1 MNMTQ
6 PIDPSP
12 DPLVTML
19 DFTFKGGDVFVLV
32 GVILVL
38 GASALFSGAE
48 VAFFSLSS
56 TEREQLR
63 KGNSRKARI
72 AEKLL
77 EKPKDLLATILIAK
91 NFLNVAFVVLAS
103 YLLTKLFVAMQLN
116 FIAVQGI
123 NIVALTLFLI
133 FGGELYPKTL
143 AFKNKAVFVRSM
155 SLYVYVFYIT
165 PPFSWLK
172 VPIGKSSN
180 LLERRA
186 KKRGIKISPD
196 TLETVLTLSQN
207 ASDSNEDYTMLHGV
221 LKFGNTDV
229 KQIMCPRMD
238 VVGVEINSSLEEVI
252 KIFIEAGYSRMPVFR
267 ENFDEVVG
275 IVVLKDLIPYLSH
288 GNDFDWNQFIREP
301 FYVPE
306 NKKIDELFKDF
317 KSKKVHIAIV
327 LDEYGGSSGIVT
339 MEDVLEE
346 IVGDIADEFDEDES
360 GFTQINSST
369 YVFEGS
375 TSLSDFY
382 KAIGI
387 DGLDFEEL
395 KDDAESIG
403 GFIVEQAGEI
413 PEVNETF
420 NVGNIQLTVEEAD
433 KKRVSIV
440 RVVVG

>member
-1 MNMTQ
+1 MTQ
-6 PIDPSP
+6 PTDPSP
-12 DPLVTML
+12 DPLVNML
-19 DFTFKGGDVFVLV
+19 EFTFNESDVFVLI
-32 GVILVL
+32 GVLLLL

-63 KGNSRKARI
+63 KGSSRKAKI
-72 AEKLL
+72 AERLL
-77 EKPKDLLATILIAK
+77 EKPKELLATILIAK
-91 NFLNVAFVVLAS
+91 NFLNVAFVVLAG
-103 YLLTKLFVAMQLN
+103 YLLTKLFVSMQLN
-116 FIAVQGI
+116 FWAIQGI
-123 NIVALTLFLI
+123 NIILITLFLL

-143 AFKNKAVFVRSM
+143 AFKNKAAFARSM
-155 SLYVYVFYIT
+155 SFYVYAFYIT

-172 VPIGKSSN
+172 IPIGKSSN

-186 KKRGIKISPD
+186 KRRGIKISPD

-207 ASDSNEDYTMLHGV
+207 SSDSNEDYTLLHGV

-238 VVGVEINSSLEEVI
+238 VVGIEVSKSLEDVI
-252 KIFIEAGYSRMPVFR
+252 KIFIDAGYSRMPVYR

-275 IVVLKDLIPYLSH
+275 IIFLKDLIPYLSL
-288 GNDFDWNQFIREP
+288 GNEFDWNTLIREP

-306 NKKIDELFKDF
+306 NKKIDDLFKDF
-317 KSKKVHIAIV
+317 KTKKVHIAIV
-327 LDEYGGSSGIVT
+327 LDEYGGSIGIVT

-346 IVGDIADEFDEDES
+346 IVGEIADEFDEDDTT
-360 GFTQINSST
+360 FTQINSST
-369 YVFEGS
+369 YVFEGA

-387 DGLDFEEL
+387 DGVEFEDL

-403 GFIVEQAGEI
+403 GFIIEQAGKI
-413 PEVNETF
+413 PDVNETF
-420 NVGNIQLTVEEAD
+420 TVGNIQLTVEEAD

-440 RVVVG
+440 RVVVAP